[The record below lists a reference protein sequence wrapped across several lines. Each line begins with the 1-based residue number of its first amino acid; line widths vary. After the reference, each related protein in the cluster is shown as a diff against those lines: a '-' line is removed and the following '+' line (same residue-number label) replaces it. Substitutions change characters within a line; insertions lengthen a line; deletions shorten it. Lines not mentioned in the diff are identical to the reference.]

1 MRAAGKRAGN
11 RWASRA
17 VQAAFIIVLVGL
29 WFFGTNYWRISPILL
44 PNPVNVFHELADIL
58 KSGEF
63 IDDLRITLTELAV
76 AFAISS
82 TTGITLPGMYLPSL
96 SEPGTSSTQS
106 RMPSSRPA

>member
-1 MRAAGKRAGN
+1 MRATPKRAGN

-29 WFFGTNYWRISPILL
+29 WFLGTNYWRISPILL
-44 PNPVNVFHELADIL
+44 PNPANVFHELADIL

-63 IDDLRITLTELAV
+63 IDDLQVTLTELAV

-82 TTGITLPGMYLPSL
+82 TMGITLG
-96 SEPGTSSTQS
+96 
-106 RMPSSRPA
+106 